1 MSCFQSIKTKRK
13 ATMKVI
19 FLVDNVSNVE
29 MFVTVR
35 MELPNGFD
43 VLLINMDRWSKRTE
57 IEHKLQELE
66 LDYRTIG
73 NRTRPTVSRMLDEVQ
88 PNVVVLPDDAAGS
101 LNGLF
106 ISCAGSR
113 CIPTLLVPHGMM
125 PSKVGRNLE
134 IAGMR
139 AWIRYYKFIWRL
151 TRRIIQPGNFS
162 WRRLVE
168 SSGFWLRHGLWQG
181 LSIGG
186 HGRCSKI
193 AVFGNTDKELFASE
207 GISPGRIV
215 VTGNPKFDYLFYAKE
230 SDFKSSVC
238 RRLSIADDED
248 IILLLTDW
256 FVEAGY
262 WTVEQR
268 EQFVTAV
275 CEAASKLPHSKLV
288 IKLHPLMER
297 EADYHKIIKDL
308 PQPPVICQN
317 VPLWE
322 LVHACSLA
330 ITVSSTA
337 GIESMAAGKPLIIF
351 NLFNEPSTFDETSG
365 VVIVHKEDDLL
376 PALESILYQGLSE
389 EKKEAAKKFVY
400 QHAYV
405 QDGRAARRIADLIVQ
420 MAIENKDRS
429 VS

>member
-1 MSCFQSIKTKRK
+1 
-13 ATMKVI
+13 MKVV
-19 FLVDNVSNVE
+19 FLVDNVSNIE
-29 MFVTVR
+29 MFVPVIK
-35 MELPNGFD
+35 ELPNGFD

-66 LDYRTIG
+66 LNYRTIG

-88 PNVVVLPDDAAGS
+88 PNVVVLPDDTAGS

-106 ISCAGSR
+106 ISCASSR
-113 CIPTLLVPHGMM
+113 CIPTLLVLHGMM
-125 PSKVGRNLE
+125 PSKVERKLE
-134 IAGMR
+134 IVGIR
-139 AWIRYYKFIWRL
+139 ARIRYFEFIWRL
-151 TRRIIQPGNFS
+151 ARRIIQPGNFS

-168 SSGFWLRHGLWQG
+168 SSSFWSRHGLWQG

-186 HGRCSKI
+186 HGGCSKI
-193 AVFGNTDKELFASE
+193 AVLGNADKELFASE

-238 RRLSIADDED
+238 RRFSIADDED
-248 IILLLTDW
+248 IILLLADW

-268 EQFVTAV
+268 EQFVTAI

-297 EADYHKIIKDL
+297 EADYHKIIKGL
-308 PQPPVICQN
+308 SEPPIICQH

-322 LVHACSLA
+322 LLHACSLA
-330 ITVSSTA
+330 ITVSSSA
-337 GIESMAAGKPLIIF
+337 GLETMAAGKPLIIF
-351 NLFNEPSTFDETSG
+351 NLFNDPSSFDETSG
-365 VVIVHKEDDLL
+365 AVIVRTEADLL
-376 PALESILYQGLSE
+376 PALETILDQGLSQ
-389 EKKEAAKKFVY
+389 EKKEAATEFVY
-400 QHAYV
+400 QHAYA
-405 QDGRAARRIADLIVQ
+405 QDGKAAKRIADLIVQ
-420 MAIENKDRS
+420 MDTEAKDRS
-429 VS
+429 IL